1 LCFASFAW
9 TPERRHVSRRLS
21 GDRGA
26 ALMEAREFWV
36 AAALLWLCGVALRV
50 TILAVPP
57 VITAIQSDL
66 GLSGTEVGILSAL
79 PVIVFGV
86 FALPGALVVARLGI
100 VYTMVLGLA
109 IGAAGAML
117 RGAATGVA
125 VLFASTVVMGAGIA
139 MMQVA
144 LPAAV
149 RGWTPA
155 RVGFATALYTN
166 GLLVGEV
173 LPVAL
178 TDPWVL
184 PLAGGSW
191 RASLALWGLPLL
203 LVAALTWVA
212 APPIRSGVSAPAR
225 WWPDWNRSLQWRLG
239 LIFGSITSTYFN
251 ANAFLPGYLAGIDRT
266 DLIPGA
272 LTALNGGQLPV
283 SFLLLVVAGRLERRA
298 WPLILTGAASLI
310 ALIAMVSS
318 GSGWTIASAG
328 VLGGVLAAAL
338 TFAMMLPPLLAAPDD
353 VARMT
358 AGMLAIGYTMAV
370 VTSVISGACWDL
382 AGSARAAFLP
392 VAIGLLPILLLPATI
407 RFDAG
412 REGQGRGRLA

>member
-1 LCFASFAW
+1 MPS
-9 TPERRHVSRRLS
+9 
-21 GDRGA
+21 
-26 ALMEAREFWV
+26 REFWI

-66 GLSGTEVGILSAL
+66 GLSGTEVGVLSAL
-79 PVIVFGV
+79 PVVVFGI
-86 FALPGALVVARLGI
+86 FAIPGALVVARLG
-100 VYTMVLGLA
+100 VVGTLVLGLT
-109 IGAAGAML
+109 IGAAGAVL
-117 RGAATGVA
+117 RGAAA
-125 VLFASTVVMGAGIA
+125 SSPVLFAATVVMGAGIA

-184 PLAGGSW
+184 PLVGGSW
-191 RASLALWGLPLL
+191 RGSLAAWGVPLL
-203 LVAALTWVA
+203 LVAVLTWLL
-212 APPIRSGVSAPAR
+212 APPIRAGGSAR
-225 WWPDWNRSLQWRLG
+225 SRRWPDWHSLLQWRLG

-251 ANAFLPGYLAGIDRT
+251 SNAFVPGYLAGIDRK
-266 DLIPGA
+266 DLIPGV
-272 LTALNGGQLPV
+272 LTALNAGQLPV

-298 WPLILTGAASLI
+298 WPLVLTGAISVACL
-310 ALIAMVSS
+310 AAMVVT
-318 GSGWTIASAG
+318 GSGWTILWAG
-328 VLGGVLAAAL
+328 LLGGVLAAAL

-358 AGMLAIGYTMAV
+358 GGMLAIGYTMAV
-370 VTSVISGACWDL
+370 AISVVSGAFWDVV
-382 AGSARAAFLP
+382 GSAQAAFLP
-392 VAIGLLPILLLPATI
+392 IGLGLLPILVLPATI
-407 RFDAG
+407 DFGG
-412 REGQGRGRLA
+412 RQGASA

>member
-1 LCFASFAW
+1 LRSLRQ
-9 TPERRHVSRRLS
+9 EREVH
-21 GDRGA
+21 
-26 ALMEAREFWV
+26 REFWI
-36 AAALLWLCGVALRV
+36 AAALLWLCGVALRL

-66 GLSGTEVGILSAL
+66 GLSGTAVGVLSAL
-79 PVIVFGV
+79 PVVVFGI

-100 VYTMVLGLA
+100 VATLVLGLL

-117 RGAATGVA
+117 RGAVANVA

-149 RGWTPA
+149 RRWTPA

-178 TDPWVL
+178 SDPWVL
-184 PLAGGSW
+184 PLLGGSW
-191 RASLALWGLPLL
+191 RGSLAVWGLPLL
-203 LVAALTWVA
+203 VVAALTWLM
-212 APPIRSGVSAPAR
+212 APPLRSGGPERPR
-225 WWPDWNRSLQWRLG
+225 WWPDWHRSLQWRLG

-251 ANAFLPGYLAGIDRT
+251 ANAFVPGYLVGIDRP
-266 DLIPGA
+266 DLIPA
-272 LTALNGGQLPV
+272 VLTALNAGQLPA
-283 SFLLLVVAGRLERRA
+283 SIPLLFIAGRLERRA
-298 WPLILTGAASLI
+298 WPLIVTGALSL
-310 ALIAMVSS
+310 AGLVAMAAS
-318 GSGWTIASAG
+318 GSGWTIAWAG
-328 VLGGVLAAAL
+328 VLGAVLAAAL

-370 VTSVISGACWDL
+370 VMSVIGGAFWDL
-382 AGSARAAFLP
+382 TGSARAAFLP
-392 VAIGLLPILLLPATI
+392 IGIGLLPILLLPATI
-407 RFDAG
+407 GFGAG
-412 REGQGRGRLA
+412 TKGQGRERLA